1 MYQHKHILV
10 GVLYA
15 TLLALTLQ
23 VLYDRFTRIQENVTT
38 EAMLL
43 SQVTRNLISLF
54 ANEPDWANESLQL
67 VANQVR
73 IIISRTR
80 GVELLSIMKADTYS
94 NLLNIVDDYHYLHG
108 ADDDYS
114 AQEESLTSML
124 RGEIAQ
130 LMETRALRLSD
141 EASSLPPTHFLL
153 ITSLSFVSIVAYV
166 TASYKVIEDI
176 WHPPQE
182 ASLLFAGLLSLYI
195 LFFNFC
201 KDLNGPFAG
210 VYQIKRSNAISHL
223 MQVKWLIVNQFGDD
237 IDFNS
242 NYGKGDASSEEI
254 NKVEED
260 AMKRLVRELETTEQ
274 VIGQEGDLCDSDL
287 PTASSLYCTT
297 DDRLERLHQMKAE
310 LSQLKGHSNPE
321 SRLSQIQKELTELKQ
336 QPIEMA
342 SSVNTTVEPSEKLLQ
357 QAEETFKQ
365 EESKIA
371 EEAASKQIAEQF
383 QQRCEAIEAM
393 SMPIKDKATGVSFD
407 PKLDDGLYL
416 VGVGVRKKAI
426 INVYAVGVYSSPS
439 AMEALS
445 PYPKGKQKLEAQTAL
460 NNAARTFS
468 ASSPKTS
475 FVLEMTFTADAAT
488 IAGAIADSIKPR
500 YDGSD
505 ADVKVLET
513 LIVDGISGKANK
525 GTILR
530 FDCSEDGV
538 SVSIDGVVQGTA
550 KFKGLG
556 SSFVDV
562 FLDDKAVSPQLV
574 DSCLNTWCGSNR

>member
-1 MYQHKHILV
+1 
-10 GVLYA
+10 
-15 TLLALTLQ
+15 
-23 VLYDRFTRIQENVTT
+23 
-38 EAMLL
+38 MLL

-54 ANEPDWANESLQL
+54 ANEPDWAKESLQL

-242 NYGKGDASSEEI
+242 NYGEGDARSEEI

-260 AMKRLVRELETTEQ
+260 AMKRLVRELETTEE
-274 VIGQEGDLCDSDL
+274 VIVQEGDLCDSDL

-342 SSVNTTVEPSEKLLQ
+342 SSVNTMEPSEKLLQ

-365 EESKIA
+365 EESKVV
-371 EEAASKQIAEQF
+371 EEAASKQIAEQL
-383 QQRCEAIEAM
+383 QQRCDAIEAM

-445 PYPKGKQKLEAQTAL
+445 GYPKGKQKLEAQTAL

-475 FVLEMTFTADAAT
+475 FVLEMTFNADAAT
-488 IAGAIADSIKPR
+488 IAGAIAESIKPR

-513 LIVDGISGKANK
+513 LIVDGVKSQGGKANK

-550 KFKGLG
+550 KFKGLS

-562 FLDDKAVSPQLV
+562 FLDNKAVSPQLV
-574 DSCLNTWCGSNR
+574 DSCLNTWCGSDLNS